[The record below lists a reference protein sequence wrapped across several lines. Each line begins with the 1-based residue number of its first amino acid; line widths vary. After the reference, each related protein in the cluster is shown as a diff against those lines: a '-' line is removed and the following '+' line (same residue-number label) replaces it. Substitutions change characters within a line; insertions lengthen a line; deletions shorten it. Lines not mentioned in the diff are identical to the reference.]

1 MQLWKYSAYVPSQM
15 ILKDFHYHQKANYTR
30 PLPPPVI
37 ITFCSSQLSN
47 SFFVWTVYNFC
58 FMSAVLLMFNALVK
72 ISFLTRLKNVNLNS
86 DPVPEFWRVLY
97 KLNRTIGSVTNY
109 HIILFFW
116 QNTCGT
122 QGSIFL
128 QCNIIRPKKL
138 CP

>member
-30 PLPPPVI
+30 PLPPTVI

-97 KLNRTIGSVTNY
+97 KLIVGLDLLPITTLHCFFLTIHMRYSGIN
-109 HIILFFW
+109 
-116 QNTCGT
+116 
-122 QGSIFL
+122 IFTV
-128 QCNIIRPKKL
+128 QYY
-138 CP
+138 